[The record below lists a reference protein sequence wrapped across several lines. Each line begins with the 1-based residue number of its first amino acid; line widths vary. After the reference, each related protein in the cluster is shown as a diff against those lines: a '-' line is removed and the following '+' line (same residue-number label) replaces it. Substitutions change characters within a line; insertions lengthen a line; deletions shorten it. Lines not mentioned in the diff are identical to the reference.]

1 MTSNIRSSPRELP
14 LHERILRDME
24 EEILSGRLSP
34 GDTIPSEAD
43 LMAKYGCSRMT
54 VYKAMSTLSSRGLIT
69 RKRGFGS
76 VVSKPQVE
84 HAVLEIH
91 DFIKEA
97 ERSGHLYEYE
107 LLSREISAITPAEA
121 RRLQL
126 PGKMR
131 IMRLKCLHRIN
142 NLPIAIESR
151 LINLF
156 AVPQAAEESFDAI
169 PPGTWLL
176 QKVPWTVAEHSIR
189 AISADRNTARLL
201 ELAPSAACLVLNRV
215 TWHLGVPVTD
225 VQLTHAGE
233 RYQLVGT
240 LQPASS
246 SGFGQEPARRL
257 AVRR

>member
-1 MTSNIRSSPRELP
+1 MKLGAHPPNAVP
-14 LHERILRDME
+14 LHERIFRDME

-34 GDTIPSEAD
+34 GRTIPSEAD
-43 LMAKYGCSRMT
+43 LMARYDCSRMT
-54 VYKAMSTLSSRGLIT
+54 VYKAMSRLSVRGLIT

-76 VVSKPQVE
+76 VVSKPQFE

-97 ERSGHLYEYE
+97 ERHGHLYEYE
-107 LLSREISAITPAEA
+107 LLSREISGITPAEA

-126 PGKMR
+126 PGR
-131 IMRLKCLHRIN
+131 TSVLRLRCLHRIN
-142 NLPIAIESR
+142 NLPIAIENR
-151 LINLF
+151 LINLL
-156 AVPQAAEESFDAI
+156 AVPQAAEEPFDTV

-176 QKVPWTVAEHSIR
+176 QKVPWTEAEHSIR
-189 AISADRNTARLL
+189 ASSADRNTARLL

-246 SGFGQEPARRL
+246 SNLGQEPTRRF
-257 AVRR
+257 ATRR